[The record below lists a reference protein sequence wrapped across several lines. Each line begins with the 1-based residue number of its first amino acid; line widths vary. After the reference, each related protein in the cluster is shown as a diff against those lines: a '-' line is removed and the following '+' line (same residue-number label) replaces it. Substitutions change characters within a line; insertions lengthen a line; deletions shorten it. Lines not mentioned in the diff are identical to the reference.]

1 MNDTKNEVL
10 FKLNTLLGVLNN
22 ITVSGEQNCVNI
34 SGSIK
39 MVREL
44 CGIISKCEFVVKD
57 KKPISERKSAKEE

>member
-10 FKLNTLLGVLNN
+10 YKLNTLLGVLNN
-22 ITVSGEQNCVNI
+22 ITVSGEQNCDNI

-44 CGIISKCEFVVKD
+44 CGIINKCEFEAKD
-57 KKPISERKSAKEE
+57 KKSISERKSVKEE

>member
-10 FKLNTLLGVLNN
+10 YKLNTLLGVLNN
-22 ITVSGEQNCVNI
+22 ITVSGEQNCLNI

-44 CGIISKCEFVVKD
+44 CGIINKCEFEAKD
-57 KKPISERKSAKEE
+57 KKPTFERKTAKEE